1 MNQNPYP
8 NANWTMN
15 EQQLNQ
21 TGQALYSYCHVMREP
36 RLGAAPILITVLTGL
51 AMTLIIAA
59 LGGSLLLAVGLGAIL
74 IALFGCLFWLAYRY
88 RVGASRNLNSYLA
101 VDGGRMMI
109 TDFAFAQP
117 FVNDQFRLGRYFL
130 FIRNGAVLRID
141 GIVDVV
147 KIPGRSG
154 GGVSVKY
161 NDQNG
166 SMSFAICRLHPLGG
180 WDDYYRIR
188 DAVMQRRWQG

>member
-1 MNQNPYP
+1 
-8 NANWTMN
+8 
-15 EQQLNQ
+15 
-21 TGQALYSYCHVMREP
+21 
-36 RLGAAPILITVLTGL
+36 
-51 AMTLIIAA
+51 
-59 LGGSLLLAVGLGAIL
+59 
-74 IALFGCLFWLAYRY
+74 
-88 RVGASRNLNSYLA
+88 
-101 VDGGRMMI
+101 MMI
-109 TDFAFAQP
+109 SDFAFAQP
-117 FVNDQFRLGRYFL
+117 FVNDQIRLGRYFL

-166 SMSFAICRLHPLGG
+166 SMSFAICRLHLLGG

>member
-36 RLGAAPILITVLTGL
+36 KLGAAPILITVLTGL

-74 IALFGCLFWLAYRY
+74 IALFGFLFWLAYRY
-88 RVGASRNLNSYLA
+88 RVGASQRLNSYLA

>member
-36 RLGAAPILITVLTGL
+36 KLGAAPILITVLTGL

-74 IALFGCLFWLAYRY
+74 IALFGFLFWLAYRY

-109 TDFAFAQP
+109 SDFAFAQP

>member
-1 MNQNPYP
+1 
-8 NANWTMN
+8 MN

-36 RLGAAPILITVLTGL
+36 KLGAAPILITVLEGL
-51 AMTLIIAA
+51 VLTLIITA
-59 LGGSLLLAVGLGAIL
+59 LGVKLWIAMAIGATVSAVFA
-74 IALFGCLFWLAYRY
+74 FLFWLAYRY

-109 TDFAFAQP
+109 SDFAYAQP

>member
-36 RLGAAPILITVLTGL
+36 KLGAAPILITVLTGL

-74 IALFGCLFWLAYRY
+74 IALFGFLCWLAYRY

-109 TDFAFAQP
+109 SDFAYAQP

>member
-21 TGQALYSYCHVMREP
+21 TGQALYSYCRVMREP
-36 RLGAAPILITVLTGL
+36 RLGAVPIVITVIMGL
-51 AMTLIIAA
+51 SLTLIIAL
-59 LGGSLLLAVGLGAIL
+59 LGESILLAVGLGAIL
-74 IALFGCLFWLAYRY
+74 SAFFGFLCWLTYRY
-88 RVGASRNLNSYLA
+88 RIGASQRLNSYLA

-154 GGVSVKY
+154 GGVSVIHA
-161 NDQNG
+161 DQNG
-166 SMSFAICRLHPLGG
+166 RKSFAICMLQPLGG
-180 WDDYYRIR
+180 WDVYYRIR
-188 DAVMQRRWQG
+188 DAVMQRHWSV

>member
-36 RLGAAPILITVLTGL
+36 KLGAAPILITVLTGL
-51 AMTLIIAA
+51 AMTLIVAA

-74 IALFGCLFWLAYRY
+74 IALFGFLCWLAYRY

-109 TDFAFAQP
+109 SDFAYAQP